1 MKKRTKFGST
11 ILELKDVIQK
21 YGCGLGIS
29 PPYIV
34 HGQYNSP
41 TSGPVMGILAAAS
54 NQFHAYLIWREVM
67 KNGRA
72 TVYRTEFHPNQN
84 FSIETYKAKVREN
97 MEAQR
102 IQNEAQK
109 RQDEAHKR
117 QEQIRKDNSK

>member
-1 MKKRTKFGST
+1 MKKRSTKWGST
-11 ILELKDVIQK
+11 IPELKDVIQK

-41 TSGPVMGILAAAS
+41 TAGPIMGILAAAE
-54 NQFHAYLIWREVM
+54 NQFHAYIIWREVM
-67 KNGRA
+67 KNGKA

-84 FSIETYKAKVREN
+84 FSIAIYKEKVREK
-97 MEAQR
+97 MD
-102 IQNEAQK
+102 AQK